1 MNQGLSQLGRQLVII
16 WKQLGINQRV
26 SVVVAGLAILG
37 VLAGIGVWSSRKDY
51 GLLYGRL
58 DEAEA
63 ARVIAALDDLKVP
76 YEARGAGSVYVPT
89 DRVHALRMQ
98 LAGKGIP
105 RGDGVG
111 FEIFDKPNFG
121 VSDFVQRA
129 NYLRALQ
136 GELSR
141 TIAQLDQVEAARV
154 MVVLPENRLV
164 LAPRQKPTASVF
176 VRVRGNAGLP
186 SSAVNS
192 IRLLVANAVEGLPV
206 NSVSVVDNQGNV
218 LSDTEDDTAA
228 GLSNNQLT
236 ARKNLEQYLA
246 RKAEGM
252 LEKVLGAGQAVVRV
266 AAEINWDTIS
276 RTEERFDP
284 DGQVIRISTIDD
296 ENVEST
302 TPSTAASPVGVQT
315 NSGTGT
321 NNNAAA
327 ASGPTASAGISRTKK
342 KTSNNQYEIN
352 RTLSNIMQSSG
363 GLKRVSAAV
372 FISQRV
378 DTTGTA
384 PKPVVRTPEELQK
397 LRRIVQ
403 SALGIVENN
412 PDRTDEITLEEMPF
426 NEQPVLEIAR
436 QLDQQQTRE
445 YWTSTAQRYAFPA
458 LGLVVF
464 LLFWRAL
471 KRAKPEDV
479 TLGMPYELTA
489 DGRLVPSPNGPGKNG
504 KNGAPEEPQVVTV
517 EVLNQLIREQPGN
530 MTQAVRTWMSR
541 GSPVK

>member
-1 MNQGLSQLGRQLVII
+1 
-16 WKQLGINQRV
+16 
-26 SVVVAGLAILG
+26 
-37 VLAGIGVWSSRKDY
+37 
-51 GLLYGRL
+51 
-58 DEAEA
+58 
-63 ARVIAALDDLKVP
+63 
-76 YEARGAGSVYVPT
+76 
-89 DRVHALRMQ
+89 
-98 LAGKGIP
+98 
-105 RGDGVG
+105 
-111 FEIFDKPNFG
+111 
-121 VSDFVQRA
+121 
-129 NYLRALQ
+129 
-136 GELSR
+136 
-141 TIAQLDQVEAARV
+141 
-154 MVVLPENRLV
+154 
-164 LAPRQKPTASVF
+164 
-176 VRVRGNAGLP
+176 
-186 SSAVNS
+186 
-192 IRLLVANAVEGLPV
+192 
-206 NSVSVVDNQGNV
+206 
-218 LSDTEDDTAA
+218 
-228 GLSNNQLT
+228 
-236 ARKNLEQYLA
+236 
-246 RKAEGM
+246 
-252 LEKVLGAGQAVVRV
+252 VRV

-315 NSGTGT
+315 NAGTGT

-327 ASGPTASAGISRTKK
+327 SGPTVSAGISRTKK

-372 FISQRV
+372 FVSQRV

-489 DGRLVPSPNGPGKNG
+489 DGRLVPSPNSPGKNG

-541 GSPVK
+541 GSAVK

>member
-1 MNQGLSQLGRQLVII
+1 MNQGLSQLGRQLVVI
-16 WKQLGINQRV
+16 WKQLGLNQRV
-26 SVVVAGLAILG
+26 SIVVAALGILG
-37 VLAGIGVWSSRKDY
+37 LLGGLGMWSARKDF

-58 DEAEA
+58 DEAESG
-63 ARVIAALDDLKVP
+63 RVIAALDEMKVA
-76 YEARGAGSVYVPT
+76 YEARGGGAIYVPS
-89 DRVHALRMQ
+89 DRVHAIRMQ

-141 TIAQLDQVEAARV
+141 TIGQLDLVEAARV

-176 VRVRGNAGLP
+176 VRVRGNATLP
-186 SSAVNS
+186 ASAVNS

-218 LSDTEDDTAA
+218 LSDTEDDTVA

-284 DGQVIRISTIDD
+284 DGQVVRISTVDD

-302 TPSTAASPVGVQT
+302 TASTAVEAVGVQT
-315 NSGTGT
+315 NSDTGT
-321 NNNAAA
+321 NAPAAA
-327 ASGPTASAGISRTKK
+327 TSTPGVSRTKK
-342 KTSNNQYEIN
+342 KTTNNQYEIN

-363 GLKRVSAAV
+363 GLKRVTAAV
-372 FISQRV
+372 FVSQRV
-378 DTTGTA
+378 DSTGAT
-384 PKPVVRTPEELQK
+384 PKPLARTPEELQK
-397 LRRIVQ
+397 LKRIVQ
-403 SALGIVENN
+403 SALGIVEN
-412 PDRTDEITLEEMPF
+412 DAERTDEITLEEMPF
-426 NEQPVLEIAR
+426 NEQPAIEIAR

-445 YWTSTAQRYAFPA
+445 YWTTTAQRYAFPL

-464 LLFWRAL
+464 VLFWRAL

-489 DGRLVPSPNGPGKNG
+489 DGRLVPATTGHGKNG
-504 KNGAPEEPQVVTV
+504 KNGAPEEPQIVTV
-517 EVLNQLIREQPGN
+517 EVLNQLIREQPGS

-541 GSPVK
+541 GSPAK

>member
-1 MNQGLSQLGRQLVII
+1 MNQGLSQLGRQLVVI

-26 SVVVAGLAILG
+26 SIIVAGLGIVALLG
-37 VLAGIGVWSSRKDY
+37 GLGVWSSRKDF

-63 ARVIAALDDLKVP
+63 ARVVQALDEMKVA
-76 YEARGAGSVYVPT
+76 YEARAGGSIYVPSE
-89 DRVHALRMQ
+89 RVHAVRMQ

-136 GELSR
+136 GELAR
-141 TIAQLDQVEAARV
+141 TIAQLDLVEAARV
-154 MVVLPENRLV
+154 MVVLPETRLV

-176 VRVRGNAGLP
+176 VRVRGNGALP
-186 SSAVNS
+186 ASAVNS

-218 LSDTEDDTAA
+218 LSDTEDDSVA

-276 RTEERFDP
+276 RTEEKFDP
-284 DGQVIRISTIDD
+284 DGQVVRIATIDD

-302 TPSTAASPVGVQT
+302 TPSTATEPVGVQS

-321 NNNAAA
+321 NAPAPP
-327 ASGPTASAGISRTKK
+327 SPGISRTKK
-342 KTSNNQYEIN
+342 KTTNNQYEIN

-363 GLKRVSAAV
+363 GLRRVSAAV
-372 FISQRV
+372 FVAQRV
-378 DTTGTA
+378 DASGAT
-384 PKPVVRTPEELQK
+384 PKPVARTPEELQK

-403 SALGIVENN
+403 SALGIVEN
-412 PDRTDEITLEEMPF
+412 DAERSDEITLEEMPF
-426 NEQPVLEIAR
+426 NEQPAIEIAR

-445 YWTSTAQRYAFPA
+445 YWTSTAQRYALPV
-458 LGLVVF
+458 LGLVLF
-464 LLFWRAL
+464 FLFWRAL
-471 KRAKPEDV
+471 KKAKPEDV

-489 DGRLVPSPNGPGKNG
+489 DGRLVPSQNQPK
-504 KNGAPEEPQVVTV
+504 KGANEEPQVVTV

-541 GSPVK
+541 GAPTKS